1 MYIIFN
7 LFVSFIHFILTY
19 GILITAL
26 LSNNIKVLFSC
37 LVIMNVIKIMYSC
50 IGRCILTLYEYNDYF
65 PPVVELFSKTLT
77 TNLPD
82 KQSEEIVINIGLL
95 IILNK
100 LVFLLIYNYYRK
112 YLSIYNINAK
122 FNHER

>member
-1 MYIIFN
+1 MDIIFN
-7 LFVSFIHFILTY
+7 LFFSCIHFIFTY

-26 LSNNIKVLFSC
+26 LSNNIKVLFVC
-37 LVIMNVIKIMYSC
+37 LLIMNVVKILYSC
-50 IGRCILTLYEYNDYF
+50 LGRCILTLYEYNDYF
-65 PPVVELFSKTLT
+65 PAVVELFSKTLT

-112 YLSIYNINAK
+112 YLSM
-122 FNHER
+122 